1 VDKRVVFLKLL
12 TNVVDNN
19 GKLCVSEV
27 LSVKTMVITV
37 DRNMDNKKSYEQAV
51 GILKNSG
58 VVAFPTETV
67 YGLGALAT
75 DEDAVNKIFQA
86 KGRPSDNPLIV
97 HIGTKE
103 EVSKYAVG
111 MTKTAE
117 MLMDAFWPGPLTIVF
132 ERIPGI
138 IAPNVTPG
146 VSTVGVRMPDH
157 PVALELLRKLKGP
170 LAAPSANRSGKP
182 SPTEAKHVAEDLDGL
197 IPLIL
202 DGGQTGIGL
211 ESTVIDMTTT
221 PPIILRPG
229 GVTREM
235 IEDVI
240 GPVDVSAN
248 EATEEAPRS
257 PGMKYAHYAPEAPL
271 FIIQSNA
278 ESITN
283 AVAQLQAKN
292 KKVAVVGPDNFNVP
306 SADWYFAI
314 GASGDNEQMS
324 ASLYKALR
332 DCDLTD
338 ADVILATETDLSGVG
353 TAFMNRLLKASD
365 GKRFII

>member
-1 VDKRVVFLKLL
+1 ML
-12 TNVVDNN
+12 
-19 GKLCVSEV
+19 
-27 LSVKTMVITV
+27 ITV
-37 DRNMDNKKSYEQAV
+37 DKNMDNEKSYEQAV
-51 GILKNSG
+51 GILKSSG

-75 DEDAVNKIFQA
+75 DEAAVNKIFQA

-97 HIGTKE
+97 HIGNKD
-103 EVSKYAVG
+103 EVAKYAASITKKAEKL
-111 MTKTAE
+111 MT
-117 MLMDAFWPGPLTIVF
+117 AFWPGPLTLVF
-132 ERIPGI
+132 ERVPGI

-146 VSTVGVRMPDH
+146 VSTVGIRMPDH
-157 PVALELLRKLKGP
+157 PVALDLLRKLKGP

-182 SPTEAKHVAEDLDGL
+182 SPTEAKHVAEDLDGV

-202 DGGQTGIGL
+202 DGGQTGVGL

-229 GVTREM
+229 GATREM
-235 IEDVI
+235 IEQVI
-240 GPVDVSAN
+240 GPVAVTTN
-248 EATEEAPRS
+248 EMTEEAPRS

-271 FIIQSNA
+271 FIIESNA
-278 ESITN
+278 EKIED
-283 AVAQLQAKN
+283 AVTQLQAKN
-292 KKVAVVGPDNFNVP
+292 KKVAVVGPDNIKIKT
-306 SADWYFAI
+306 ADWYFAL

-324 ASLYKALR
+324 ANLYKALR
-332 DCDLTD
+332 ACDLTD

-365 GKRFII
+365 GKRFTPH